1 MQASIGRRLLNA
13 VALLPAYNE
22 RQDRGDVG
30 LTRIRAIG
38 IPK

>member
-1 MQASIGRRLLNA
+1 MQASISSGPLNA
-13 VALLPAYNE
+13 VALLPACNE